1 MGVLSYWPLVFLLL
15 IPAIILLYI
24 LKQEAKPQKFSS
36 TMLWQEVYRNLEA
49 TRPWEKLRKNLLLF
63 LQILTVLLLILAMMG
78 PWLRSAG
85 RSGEQVVLV
94 LDNSASMGTLY
105 DGEQTRLE
113 AAKEAA
119 CDYVDELPAGSVLHV
134 ISGNR
139 QAVLVLTGSSDRTE
153 AKLRIRGIEQTE
165 LAGDLSS
172 TLGLV
177 QSCAGQS
184 ENGEIIF
191 FTDTAFDMGDL
202 EARVESFYNE
212 SPNIAL
218 NSLSYARKDD
228 QLLVL
233 IQLSNYSDELYRG
246 EINLYGMDKN
256 GKEEL
261 LEIAGAE
268 VKAGE
273 TGSVYVETD
282 ADKIDSGVRILRAE
296 LQEQD
301 ALAGDNEAF
310 SVLEEVKKRKV
321 LLLSESN
328 LFLEKAFSN
337 LAGIELY
344 RTDDVGLVTESEY
357 DLYIFDGM
365 MPEELPSSGSFLF
378 INAQWEEYFKN
389 CGKVTGQLLHF
400 VDSEVTSY
408 MQEGEIGVNESMI
421 YDLPSW
427 GTSYLNP
434 SENLN
439 PSESLNPA
447 EGAETSKGS
456 AVSAG
461 FYGVYDGHRIAVMG
475 FDLHQT
481 DFGLKAEFPIL
492 MSAFSDYLLNGS
504 LTEKN
509 AYVVG
514 DSIMLHGNTKGSEL
528 TLKLPDGSTRIL
540 EASEASGS
548 YLEVEQTG
556 IYHVSQELDG
566 EQKEQDFTAAFP
578 AASESHVEP
587 ADNMEAADSD
597 ETDGNR
603 GFGTMELRN
612 YILILL
618 MILLIAEWIVYIRSR

>member
-94 LDNSASMGTLY
+94 LDNSARMGTLY
-105 DGEQTRLE
+105 DGQQTRLE

-119 CDYVDELPAGSVLHV
+119 CEYVDELPAGSVLHV

-233 IQLSNYSDELYRG
+233 IQLSNYSDESYRG
-246 EINLYGMDKN
+246 EINLYGIDEN

-261 LEIAGAE
+261 LEIAETE

-282 ADKIDSGVRILRAE
+282 AQNADAGVRILWAE

-310 SVLEEVKKRKV
+310 CVLEEVKKRKV

-337 LAGIELY
+337 LTGIELY
-344 RTDDVGLVTESEY
+344 RTDDAGLVTESEY

-408 MQEGEIGVNESMI
+408 MQEGEIGVNESLI
-421 YDLPSW
+421 YELPSW

-434 SENLN
+434 SAALNLSENVEI
-439 PSESLNPA
+439 SE
-447 EGAETSKGS
+447 GS

-514 DSIMLHGNTKGSEL
+514 DSILLHGSTKGSDL

-540 EASEASGS
+540 DASEASGS

-587 ADNMEAADSD
+587 ADNM
-597 ETDGNR
+597 
-603 GFGTMELRN
+603 
-612 YILILL
+612 
-618 MILLIAEWIVYIRSR
+618 

>member
-36 TMLWQEVYRNLEA
+36 TMLWQEVYCNLEA

-63 LQILTVLLLILAMMG
+63 LQILTVMLLILAMMG

-85 RSGEQVVLV
+85 RSGEQAVLV

-105 DGEQTRLE
+105 DGQQTRLE

-153 AKLRIRGIEQTE
+153 AKLRIQGIEQTE

-202 EARVESFYNE
+202 EARVESFYNG

-233 IQLSNYSDELYRG
+233 IQLSNYSDEPYRG
-246 EINLYGMDKN
+246 EINLYGIDKN

-261 LEIAGAE
+261 LEIAEAE
-268 VKAGE
+268 VNPGE
-273 TGSVYVETD
+273 TGSVYVETNAQK
-282 ADKIDSGVRILRAE
+282 ADTGVRILRAE

-310 SVLEEVKKRKV
+310 CVLEEVKKRKV

-337 LAGIELY
+337 LSGIELY

-408 MQEGEIGVNESMI
+408 MQEAEIGVNESLI
-421 YDLPSW
+421 YELPSW

-434 SENLN
+434 SEGLN
-439 PSESLNPA
+439 PSESA
-447 EGAETSKGS
+447 EVSNGS

-514 DSIMLHGNTKGSEL
+514 DSIMLHGSTKGSEL

-540 EASEASGS
+540 DASESSGS

-587 ADNMEAADSD
+587 ADNMEAADPD
-597 ETDGNR
+597 EMDENR

-618 MILLIAEWIVYIRSR
+618 LILLIAEWIVYIRSR

>member
-49 TRPWEKLRKNLLLF
+49 TRPWEKLRRNLLLF

-78 PWLRSAG
+78 PWLQSAG
-85 RSGEQVVLV
+85 RRGEQVVLV

-105 DGEQTRLE
+105 DGGLTRLE

-153 AKLRIRGIEQTE
+153 AKLRIQGIEQTE

-184 ENGEIIF
+184 ENREIIF

-202 EARVESFYNE
+202 NARVESFYSE
-212 SPNIAL
+212 TANIAL
-218 NSLSYARKDD
+218 NSLSYTRKEDR
-228 QLLVL
+228 LLVL
-233 IQLSNYSDELYRG
+233 IQLSNYSDEIYRG
-246 EINLYGMDKN
+246 EINLYGMDEN
-256 GKEEL
+256 GKEKL
-261 LEIAGAE
+261 LEIAEAE

-282 ADKIDSGVRILRAE
+282 ADKTDSGVRILRAE

-310 SVLEEVKKRKV
+310 CVLEEVKKRKV

-344 RTDDVGLVTESEY
+344 RTDDVGVLTESEY

-378 INAQWEEYFKN
+378 INDQWEGYFKN

-408 MQEGEIGVNESMI
+408 LKEAEIGVNESLI
-421 YDLPSW
+421 YELPSW

-434 SENLN
+434 SESLN
-439 PSESLNPA
+439 SSESVEA
-447 EGAETSKGS
+447 SKGS

-492 MSAFSDYLLNGS
+492 ISAFSDYLLNGS

-509 AYVVG
+509 SYVVG

-540 EASEASGS
+540 DASEASGS

-556 IYHVSQELDG
+556 IYHVSQELGG

-578 AASESHVEP
+578 VASESHVEP
-587 ADNMEAADSD
+587 ADNMETTDPDGADW
-597 ETDGNR
+597 NR
-603 GFGTMELRN
+603 GIGTLELRN

-618 MILLIAEWIVYIRSR
+618 MILLIAEWIVYIRSK

>member
-63 LQILTVLLLILAMMG
+63 LQILTVLLLIFAMMG

-153 AKLRIRGIEQTE
+153 ANLRIRGIEQTE

-202 EARVESFYNE
+202 EARVESFYSE
-212 SPNIAL
+212 AANIAL

-228 QLLVL
+228 RLLVL
-233 IQLSNYSDELYRG
+233 IQLSNYSDEPYRG
-246 EINLYGMDKN
+246 EINLYGVDEN

-261 LEIAGAE
+261 LEIAEAE

-282 ADKIDSGVRILRAE
+282 AQKADTGVRILRAE

-310 SVLEEVKKRKV
+310 CVLEEVKKRKV
-321 LLLSESN
+321 LLLTESN

-408 MQEGEIGVNESMI
+408 MQEGEIGVNESLI
-421 YDLPSW
+421 YELPSW
-427 GTSYLNP
+427 GISYLNP
-434 SENLN
+434 SE
-439 PSESLNPA
+439 SA
-447 EGAETSKGS
+447 EVSNGF

-509 AYVVG
+509 SYVVG
-514 DSIMLHGNTKGSEL
+514 DSIMLHGSTKGSEL

-540 EASEASGS
+540 DASEASGS

-587 ADNMEAADSD
+587 ADNMEAAAPDK
-597 ETDGNR
+597 TDGNR
-603 GFGTMELRN
+603 GIGTMELRN

-618 MILLIAEWIVYIRSR
+618 LILLIAEWIVYIRSR

>member
-1 MGVLSYWPLVFLLL
+1 MGVLSWWPLVFLLL

-63 LQILTVLLLILAMMG
+63 LQILTILLLVLAMMG

-85 RSGEQVVLV
+85 RQGEQMVLV

-105 DGEQTRLE
+105 NGEQTRLE

-119 CDYVDELPAGSVLHV
+119 CHYVDELPSGSVFHV

-153 AKLRIRGIEQTE
+153 AKLRIQGIEQTS

-177 QSCAGQS
+177 QSCASQS
-184 ENGEIIF
+184 ESGEIMF
-191 FTDTAFDMGDL
+191 FTDTAFDIGDL
-202 EARVESFYNE
+202 EARVESFYSE
-212 SPNIAL
+212 AANISL
-218 NSLSYARKDD
+218 NSLSYARKEDR
-228 QLLVL
+228 LLVL
-233 IQLSNYSDELYRG
+233 MQVSNYSDEIYRG
-246 EINLYGMDKN
+246 EVNLYGIDEN
-256 GKEEL
+256 GNEKL
-261 LEIAGAE
+261 LEIAEAE
-268 VKAGE
+268 VNAGE

-282 ADKIDSGVRILRAE
+282 AEKADSSIRILRAE
-296 LQEQD
+296 LQERD

-310 SVLEEVKKRKV
+310 CVLEEIADRKV

-328 LFLEKAFSN
+328 LFVEKAFSN
-337 LAGIELY
+337 LAGVELY
-344 RTDDVGLVTESEY
+344 RTDDVELLTETDY
-357 DLYIFDGM
+357 DLYIFDGI
-365 MPEELPSSGSFLF
+365 MPKELPSSGSYLF
-378 INAQWEEYFKN
+378 INVPWEEYFKN
-389 CGKVTGQLLHF
+389 CGKVTGQILHF

-408 MQEGEIGVNESMI
+408 IHEAEIGVNESLI
-421 YDLPSW
+421 YELPSW

-434 SENLN
+434 SESMEV
-439 PSESLNPA
+439 SE
-447 EGAETSKGS
+447 GT

-492 MSAFSDYLLNGS
+492 VSALSDYLLNGS

-509 AYVVG
+509 AYVAG
-514 DSIMLHGNTKGSEL
+514 DSVMLHGNTKGSEL
-528 TLKLPDGSTRIL
+528 TLRLPDGSTQIL
-540 EASEASGS
+540 DASEASGS

-556 IYHVSQELDG
+556 IYHVSQELEK
-566 EQKEQDFTAAFP
+566 EQKKQDFTVAFP
-578 AASESHVEP
+578 TASESHVES
-587 ADNMEAADSD
+587 AQNMEMANSD
-597 ETDGNR
+597 GDGWNW
-603 GFGTMELRN
+603 GIGTLELRN
-612 YILILL
+612 YLLILL
-618 MILLIAEWIVYIRSR
+618 LILLTAEWIVYIRSK

>member
-49 TRPWEKLRKNLLLF
+49 TRLWEKLRKNLLLF

-85 RSGEQVVLV
+85 RRGEQVVLV

-105 DGEQTRLE
+105 DGGLTRLE

-153 AKLRIRGIEQTE
+153 AKLRIQGIEQTE

-184 ENGEIIF
+184 ENREIIF

-202 EARVESFYNE
+202 NARVESFYSE
-212 SPNIAL
+212 TANIAL
-218 NSLSYARKDD
+218 NSLSYTRKEDR
-228 QLLVL
+228 LLVL
-233 IQLSNYSDELYRG
+233 IQLSNYSDEIYRG
-246 EINLYGMDKN
+246 EINLYGMDEN
-256 GKEEL
+256 GKEKL
-261 LEIAGAE
+261 LEIAEAE

-282 ADKIDSGVRILRAE
+282 ADKTDSGVRILRAE

-310 SVLEEVKKRKV
+310 CVLEEVKKRKV

-344 RTDDVGLVTESEY
+344 RTDDVGVLTESEY

-378 INAQWEEYFKN
+378 INDQWEGYFKN

-408 MQEGEIGVNESMI
+408 LKEAEIGVNESLI
-421 YDLPSW
+421 YELPSW

-434 SENLN
+434 SESLN
-439 PSESLNPA
+439 SSESVEA
-447 EGAETSKGS
+447 SKGS

-492 MSAFSDYLLNGS
+492 ISAFSDYLLNGS

-509 AYVVG
+509 SYVVG

-540 EASEASGS
+540 DASEASGS

-556 IYHVSQELDG
+556 IYHVSQELGG

-578 AASESHVEP
+578 VASESHVEP
-587 ADNMEAADSD
+587 ADNMETTDPDGADW
-597 ETDGNR
+597 NR
-603 GFGTMELRN
+603 GIGTLELRN

-618 MILLIAEWIVYIRSR
+618 MILLIAEWIVYIRSK